1 MKSKSKLDLAA
12 ARELS
17 DDYTHGLSNYDRAAL
32 KYVLDLVNAMA
43 LEIAANCEPVSD
55 VIARFSRG
63 LK

>member
-1 MKSKSKLDLAA
+1 MKSKSK
-12 ARELS
+12 LS